1 MSKHTSHPLTA
12 SPWPRKVSLQA
23 FTGLLD
29 NRVLAEFVIDNGS
42 SIVAMHRSVWEK
54 LGTALSTDSILRMQS
69 SNSSVAATTGLLRN
83 FPITIGHLTFYCQVQ
98 VSDDLPCK
106 VLLGR
111 PFYTYAKSVTI
122 DYPDSSMDVQMTC
135 PNTGQKILVPTY
147 EKARESRRVA
157 SDF

>member
-1 MSKHTSHPLTA
+1 MAKESEPL
-12 SPWPRKVSLQA
+12 WA

-42 SIVAMHRSVWEK
+42 SIVAMHRSIWEK
-54 LGTALSTDSILRMQS
+54 LRMVLSTDSILWMQS
-69 SNSSVAATTGLLRN
+69 SNSSVAAMTGLLRN

-98 VSDDLPCK
+98 VSNDLPCE
-106 VLLGR
+106 VLLGC

-122 DYPDSSMDVQMTC
+122 DYPDGSMDVQMTC
-135 PNTGQKILVPTY
+135 SNTGQKILVLTY
-147 EKARESRRVA
+147 EKAWESHRVA